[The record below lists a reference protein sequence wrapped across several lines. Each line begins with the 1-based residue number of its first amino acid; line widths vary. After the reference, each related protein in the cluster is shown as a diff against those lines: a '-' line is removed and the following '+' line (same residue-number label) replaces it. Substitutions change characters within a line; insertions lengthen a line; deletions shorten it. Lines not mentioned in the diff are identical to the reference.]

1 MNWKSR
7 EWHPISSER
16 SRSQSVTKI
25 IGKINNSGS
34 LGQCC
39 IHLCIFS
46 KCIFLLSFFL
56 IHVHLCV
63 LLHNF
68 LHVQVCWPVLII
80 YGFMSCGISS
90 VLTIS
95 KLLVNFIIIITEMA
109 AWLVAN
115 GPISIGINANM
126 MQVR

>member
-1 MNWKSR
+1 
-7 EWHPISSER
+7 
-16 SRSQSVTKI
+16 
-25 IGKINNSGS
+25 
-34 LGQCC
+34 
-39 IHLCIFS
+39 
-46 KCIFLLSFFL
+46 
-56 IHVHLCV
+56 
-63 LLHNF
+63 
-68 LHVQVCWPVLII
+68 
-80 YGFMSCGISS
+80 MSCGISS